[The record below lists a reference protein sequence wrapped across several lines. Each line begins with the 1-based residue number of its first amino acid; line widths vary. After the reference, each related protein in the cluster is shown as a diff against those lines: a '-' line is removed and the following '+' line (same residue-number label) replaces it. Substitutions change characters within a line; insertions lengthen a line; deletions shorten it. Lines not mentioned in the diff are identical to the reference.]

1 MPQISSYPYDVVV
14 QDQDAWIGT
23 DAITRQTKQYT
34 ASAVATYLNIKGKIS
49 IGAQL
54 PYQFIT
60 TANKSLG
67 TFSLPT
73 GGVGVP
79 FSSITALKISESD
92 LAGASAVAFLQY
104 MIGSDIMIGQMNA
117 PSIFGHYKILTY
129 SVDPNDAQFYD
140 LTLGFIGG
148 NGSLTNDYYYD
159 ILNFTLASASQDKT
173 FVFTQGVP
181 AVTWTI
187 QHNLGKFPSVSV
199 VDTVNTVNGQ
209 VYYGDVKYIDSNNL
223 TVTFASQFSG
233 KAYLN

>member
-34 ASAVATYLNIKGKIS
+34 ASAVATYLNVKGKIS

-54 PYQFIT
+54 PYQFIIT
-60 TANKSLG
+60 PNSSGG
-67 TFSLPT
+67 TFALQT
-73 GGVGVP
+73 GGNAIE
-79 FSSITALKISESD
+79 FSAVTALKISASD
-92 LAGASAVAFLQY
+92 LSGASSIAFLEY

-129 SVDPNDAQFYD
+129 TVDPNDAQFYN

-148 NGSLTNDYYYD
+148 NGSLTNNYYYD

-173 FVFTQGVP
+173 FVFTQN
-181 AVTWTI
+181 VTSSEWVI
-187 QHNLGKFPSVSV
+187 QHNLSKFPSVSA
-199 VDTVNTVNGQ
+199 VDSNNEIYWGNVTYV
-209 VYYGDVKYIDSNNL
+209 DSNNL
-223 TVTFASQFSG
+223 KINFSVPFSG

>member
-23 DAITRQTKQYT
+23 DAMTRQTKQYT

-54 PYQFIT
+54 PYQFIIT
-60 TANKSLG
+60 PNSSGG
-67 TFSLPT
+67 TFALPF
-73 GGVGVP
+73 GGNAIEFSAVNEIKISASDLSGA
-79 FSSITALKISESD
+79 SSI
-92 LAGASAVAFLQY
+92 AFLQY
-104 MIGSDIMIGQMNA
+104 MVGSNIMIGQMNA
-117 PSIFGHYKILTY
+117 PSIFGHYKILSYT
-129 SVDPNDAQFYD
+129 VDPNNAQFYD
-140 LTLGFIGG
+140 LTVGFIGG

>member
-54 PYQFIT
+54 PYQFIIT
-60 TANKSLG
+60 PNSSGG
-67 TFSLPT
+67 TFALQT
-73 GGVGVP
+73 GGNAIE
-79 FSSITALKISESD
+79 FSAVTNLKISASD
-92 LAGASAVAFLQY
+92 LSGASSIAFLEY

-129 SVDPNDAQFYD
+129 TVDPNDAQFYN
-140 LTLGFIGG
+140 LTVGFIGG
-148 NGSLTNDYYYD
+148 NGSLTNNYYYD

-173 FVFTQGVP
+173 FVFDQAVP
-181 AVTWTI
+181 SAVWTI
-187 QHNLGKFPSVSV
+187 THNLGKFPSVSV
-199 VDTVNTVNGQ
+199 VDTQ
-209 VYYGDVKYIDSNNL
+209 KEVYWGNVEYINSNQL
-223 TVTFASQFSG
+223 KVTFSG
-233 KAYLN
+233 SFAGQAFLN

>member
-23 DAITRQTKQYT
+23 DAFNRQTKQYT

-73 GGVGVP
+73 GGAGVS

-92 LAGASAVAFLQY
+92 LAGASAVSY
-104 MIGSDIMIGQMNA
+104 T
-117 PSIFGHYKILTY
+117 H
-129 SVDPNDAQFYD
+129 
-140 LTLGFIGG
+140 LTLP
-148 NGSLTNDYYYD
+148 T
-159 ILNFTLASASQDKT
+159 
-173 FVFTQGVP
+173 
-181 AVTWTI
+181 
-187 QHNLGKFPSVSV
+187 
-199 VDTVNTVNGQ
+199 
-209 VYYGDVKYIDSNNL
+209 
-223 TVTFASQFSG
+223 
-233 KAYLN
+233 KA